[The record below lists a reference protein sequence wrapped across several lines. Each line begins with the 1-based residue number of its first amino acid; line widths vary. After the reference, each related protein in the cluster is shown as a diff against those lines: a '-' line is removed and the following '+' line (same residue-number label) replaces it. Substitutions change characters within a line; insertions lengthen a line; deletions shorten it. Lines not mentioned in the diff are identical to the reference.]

1 MIFYCVGIAV
11 LIIVDQA
18 VKVLVDRHMMF
29 GDTIPVINN
38 FFHITY
44 VQNRGIAYCV
54 GIAVL
59 IIVDQAVK
67 VLVDRHMMFG
77 DTIPVINNFFHI
89 TYVQNRGIAFGIF
102 QGKVDVISIA
112 TIAAILG
119 IIIYFLKNV
128 KKSNLFERMAYVFII
143 SGAIGNMIDRLL
155 RGYVVDIKMLKNPI
169 FLKEWLMYL

>member
-11 LIIVDQA
+11 LIIVDQI
-18 VKVLVDRHMMF
+18 VK
-29 GDTIPVINN
+29 I
-38 FFHITY
+38 
-44 VQNRGIAYCV
+44 
-54 GIAVL
+54 
-59 IIVDQAVK
+59 
-67 VLVDRHMMFG
+67 LVDRHMMFG

-143 SGAIGNMIDRLL
+143 SGAIGNMVDRLL
-155 RGYVVDIKMLKNPI
+155 RGYVVDMIDFRGIWSFVFNIADVYINLGVILLLLDLLLKRR
-169 FLKEWLMYL
+169 KD

>member
-1 MIFYCVGIAV
+1 MIFYCMGIAV
-11 LIIVDQA
+11 LIIIDQA
-18 VKVLVDRHMMF
+18 VKILVDRYM
-29 GDTIPVINN
+29 I
-38 FFHITY
+38 
-44 VQNRGIAYCV
+44 
-54 GIAVL
+54 
-59 IIVDQAVK
+59 
-67 VLVDRHMMFG
+67 FG

-155 RGYVVDIKMLKNPI
+155 RGYVVDMIDFRGIWSFVFNIADAYINLGVILLLLDLLLKRR
-169 FLKEWLMYL
+169 KD

>member
-1 MIFYCVGIAV
+1 M
-11 LIIVDQA
+11 LIIIDQA
-18 VKVLVDRHMMF
+18 VK
-29 GDTIPVINN
+29 I
-38 FFHITY
+38 
-44 VQNRGIAYCV
+44 
-54 GIAVL
+54 
-59 IIVDQAVK
+59 
-67 VLVDRHMMFG
+67 LVDRHMMFG

-143 SGAIGNMIDRLL
+143 SGAIGNMLDRLL
-155 RGYVVDIKMLKNPI
+155 RGHVVDMID
-169 FLKEWLMYL
+169 FR

>member
-1 MIFYCVGIAV
+1 MIF
-11 LIIVDQA
+11 
-18 VKVLVDRHMMF
+18 
-29 GDTIPVINN
+29 
-38 FFHITY
+38 
-44 VQNRGIAYCV
+44 YCV

-155 RGYVVDIKMLKNPI
+155 RGYVVDMIDFRGIWSFVFNI
-169 FLKEWLMYL
+169 ADVYLI